1 MTNGSSNRLIWEYLF
16 MDKVAVRKPIGILA
30 TMLALLA
37 FIPSMPLAVSVNG
50 SLTNTFWT
58 RNGKLENADES
69 QMDIVLYEYLRFH
82 ARDLGSRNISAYVSG
97 RVGWDRYEVYD
108 DKYMG
113 SLYQG
118 YVDWRLSNRSDL
130 RIGRQFLLN
139 DTGLWQMDGIRFG
152 LRTSSVSPA
161 FYAGM
166 AASPWTL
173 DENNGV
179 LLGAELKTRKIWR
192 VRSKF
197 SFHSVL
203 DNDGDLDRAI
213 VGIQLDTSEMGFLAL
228 HSDSDQRFN
237 VSARGSMDLLTRQ
250 ILAAHISVGFR
261 FLPKTQLYAK
271 YQQKIPLFPL
281 DSIFSTFSFEP
292 LHQLSINLDNEITR
306 FLSLQ
311 GSYSRQFLDSEDIDR
326 YGAGFSLGSKYES
339 PLSIRLERLHSAD
352 TRYWR
357 VYSHLRKQFGHKIS
371 IGFSNYYN
379 NYRLTNALQSK
390 DAYSFQLK
398 VGYKLSR
405 KMQAFVRIEDNI
417 NPEYEYNVWVVG
429 YLRMGFG
436 YAR

>member
-1 MTNGSSNRLIWEYLF
+1 
-16 MDKVAVRKPIGILA
+16 MDKVAAQKLIRIVA

-58 RNGKLENADES
+58 RNGKLESADES

-82 ARDLGSRNISAYVSG
+82 ARDLGSRNISAYMSG
-97 RVGWDRYEVYD
+97 RVGWDRHEAYD
-108 DKYMG
+108 DKYVG

-139 DTGLWQMDGIRFG
+139 DTGLWKMDGIRFG
-152 LRTSSVSPA
+152 LHTSSVSPS
-161 FYAGM
+161 FYAGI
-166 AASPWTL
+166 AASSWTL
-173 DENNGV
+173 DENNGF
-179 LLGAELKTRKIWR
+179 LLGAELRARKIWL

-213 VGIQLDTSEMGFLAL
+213 AGIQLDTSEMGFLAL
-228 HSDSDQRFN
+228 HSDSRQRFN

-250 ILAAHISVGFR
+250 ILAAYTSVSAR
-261 FLPKTQLYAK
+261 VLPRTQLYIK
-271 YQQKIPLFPL
+271 YQQKMPLFPL

-292 LHQLSINLDNEITR
+292 LHQLSIHLEREIMR
-306 FLSLQ
+306 FLGLQ

-326 YGAGFSLGSKYES
+326 YGAGFWLGSQYEL

-352 TRYWR
+352 THYWR
-357 VYSHLRKQFGHKIS
+357 VYSHLGKQFGQRFS

-379 NYRLTNALQSK
+379 NYRLTNAPQGE

-398 VGYKLSR
+398 VGYRLSK
-405 KMQAFVRIEDNI
+405 KMQAFFRIEDNI
-417 NPEYEYNVWVVG
+417 SPEYEYKVRVVG

-436 YAR
+436 YVR